1 MKFVHV
7 FHNFYP
13 VVGGLENVVKFL
25 AEGTAKLG
33 YEVHVVT
40 STYGAED
47 RPKEEEVDGVYIHR
61 VKAFRLRYPDL
72 TIPREIPR
80 DVLRCADVVHGHS
93 QNSLFTIKV
102 LEEAKRL
109 GAKTV
114 IHFMAVDAFK
124 DHPNPLIRLL
134 APYYG
139 GRWAL
144 RKVIE
149 VCDAK
154 LVRSRRDEEVLKKRY
169 GIETIYIPD
178 GIPKELFEKP
188 SMAREFRDRYGV
200 CEPFV
205 VYIGRLHRLKGV
217 DVLIKAMSIVVKE
230 IPGLKAIIIGPGDQ
244 SPYKSLARKLGV
256 ERNVLFL
263 GFVDEDTKI
272 GAIDAS
278 LALVLPSVCD
288 YIEVYPMVISEAWA
302 RGKPVIA
309 SSVGGVPYRVKDNVN
324 GLLVP
329 PRDPYSLAKAIVE
342 LYSDRDLA
350 ERLGRE
356 GKKEVYSW
364 DEIVNK
370 LISTYQGLV

>member
-1 MKFVHV
+1 MKLVHV
-7 FHNFYP
+7 FHSFYP

-25 AEGTAKLG
+25 AEGMVKLG
-33 YEVHVVT
+33 HEVHIVT
-40 STYGAED
+40 SIYGAEN
-47 RPKEEEVDGVYIHR
+47 RPKEEGINGVYIHR
-61 VKAFRLRYPDL
+61 VKAFRLMYPDL
-72 TIPREIPR
+72 TIPREIPK
-80 DVLRCADVVHGHS
+80 DVLRSADVVHGHS
-93 QNSLFTIKV
+93 QNSLFTIKM

-114 IHFMAVDAFK
+114 IHFMAVDTFK

-134 APYYG
+134 ASYY

-149 VCDAK
+149 ISDAK
-154 LVRSRRDEEVLKKRY
+154 LVRSRRDEEILKKRY
-169 GIETIYIPD
+169 GIETMYIPD
-178 GIPKELFEKP
+178 RVPKELFEKP

-200 CEPFV
+200 HEPFV
-205 VYIGRLHRLKGV
+205 VYIGRLHKLKGV
-217 DVLIKAMSIVVKE
+217 DVLIKAVSIVVRE
-230 IPGLKAIIIGPGDQ
+230 IPEFKAIIIGPGDQ
-244 SPYKSLARKLGV
+244 SLYKSLARKLGI

-278 LALVLPSVCD
+278 IALVLPSVCD
-288 YIEVYPMVISEAWA
+288 YVEVYPMVISEAWA

-309 SSVGGVPYRVKDNVN
+309 SSVGGIPYRVKNGVN

-329 PRDPYSLAKAIVE
+329 PRDPHSLAKAIVE

-350 ERLGRE
+350 ERLGGE

-364 DEIVNK
+364 DEIINK
-370 LISTYQGLV
+370 LISIYQGLI

>member
-1 MKFVHV
+1 MKLVHV
-7 FHNFYP
+7 FHSFYP

-25 AEGTAKLG
+25 AEGIVKLG
-33 YEVHVVT
+33 HEVYIVT
-40 STYGAED
+40 SIYGAED
-47 RPKEEEVDGVYIHR
+47 RLEEEINGVFIHR
-61 VKAFRLRYPDL
+61 VKAFRLMYPDL

-80 DVLRCADVVHGHS
+80 DVLRSADVVHGHS

-124 DHPNPLIRLL
+124 DHPNPLVRLL
-134 APYYG
+134 APCYG
-139 GRWAL
+139 KWTL
-144 RKVIE
+144 RKAIE
-149 VCDAK
+149 ISDAK
-154 LVRSRRDEEVLKKRY
+154 LVRSRRDEEILKKY

-178 GIPKELFEKP
+178 GVPKELFEKP

-200 CEPFV
+200 YEPFV
-205 VYIGRLHRLKGV
+205 VYIGRLHKLKGV
-217 DVLIKAMSIVVKE
+217 DVLIKAMSIVVRE
-230 IPGLKAIIIGPGDQ
+230 IPELKAIIIGPGDQ
-244 SPYKSLARKLGV
+244 SPYKSLAHKLGV

-278 LALVLPSVCD
+278 IALVLPSVCD
-288 YIEVYPMVISEAWA
+288 YVEVYPMVISEAWA

-309 SSVGGVPYRVKDNVN
+309 SSVGGIPYRVKNGVN

-329 PRDPYSLAKAIVE
+329 PRDPHSLAKAIIE
-342 LYSDRDLA
+342 LYTGRDLA
-350 ERLGRE
+350 ERLGGE

-364 DEIVNK
+364 NEIVNK